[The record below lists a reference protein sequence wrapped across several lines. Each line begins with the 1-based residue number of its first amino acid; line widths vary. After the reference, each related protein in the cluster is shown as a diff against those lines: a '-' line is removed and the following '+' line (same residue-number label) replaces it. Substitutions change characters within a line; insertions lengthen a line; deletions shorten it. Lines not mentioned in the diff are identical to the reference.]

1 MVALI
6 MGGEFFFGVV
16 TNRMEAYAGGKMAKK
31 KKAAR
36 NAAAVTRIAE
46 EFIK

>member
-1 MVALI
+1 M
-6 MGGEFFFGVV
+6 GVV